1 MPKRIAL
8 IVVIAAVFSVFP
20 MRLSAQQKYIGLTL
34 CSGELQSYR
43 SRFGVRLDRLQHAY
57 LEYREL
63 PTTRLVMIV
72 VFADNEFKDQ
82 CGSIRDAR
90 EFKYSQDVFDEECIE
105 ALHPEN
111 VVVGFFDQK
120 FEPNDTKNV
129 ALMRGPAV
137 KSWRIDL
144 KNLKFLPTSGKVTC
158 VLENRLGDDDGSDLA
173 IWAHQRAVK
182 KIKTAE

>member
-1 MPKRIAL
+1 
-8 IVVIAAVFSVFP
+8 
-20 MRLSAQQKYIGLTL
+20 
-34 CSGELQSYR
+34 
-43 SRFGVRLDRLQHAY
+43 
-57 LEYREL
+57 
-63 PTTRLVMIV
+63 MIV

-90 EFKYSQDVFDEECIE
+90 EFKYSHDGFDEECIE

-120 FEPNDTKNV
+120 FDENHPERG
-129 ALMRGPAV
+129 ALFRGPAV

-158 VLENRLGDDDGSDLA
+158 VMENRLGDDDGSDLA
-173 IWAHQRAVK
+173 IWAHQRAMK
-182 KIKTAE
+182 KFKTAK

>member
-1 MPKRIAL
+1 MLRAIVL
-8 IVVIAAVFSVFP
+8 IVVIAASLSLFP

-34 CSGELQSYR
+34 CSGELQSYHT
-43 SRFGVRLDRLQHAY
+43 RFGVRLDGTQHAY
-57 LEYREL
+57 VEYREM
-63 PTTRLVMIV
+63 PTARLVMIV
-72 VFADNEFKDQ
+72 VFANERDKDD
-82 CGSIRDAR
+82 CGSVRDAR